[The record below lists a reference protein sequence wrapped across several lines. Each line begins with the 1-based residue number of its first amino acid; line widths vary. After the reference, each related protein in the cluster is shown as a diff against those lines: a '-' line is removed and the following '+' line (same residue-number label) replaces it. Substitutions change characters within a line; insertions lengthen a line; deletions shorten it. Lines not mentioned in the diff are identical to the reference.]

1 MEEKVKQLNLVDAW
15 HRLKTKLFKFSG
27 RSSRSEYWLGI
38 LILYII
44 GMALEFIYI
53 IACAALAGLE
63 IMTLVIILTV
73 VLVIIALIFTVVGL
87 ALNVR
92 RLHDIGKSGWWQLIS
107 CIPLIGS
114 IVLLYYLVQPSQD
127 DNEYG
132 LQPTETK

>member
-1 MEEKVKQLNLVDAW
+1 MEEKVKPLNLVDAW

-53 IACAALAGLE
+53 IACAALAELE
-63 IMTLVIILTV
+63 MMTLVIIVTV
-73 VLVIIALIFTVVGL
+73 LLVIIALIITVVGF

-92 RLHDIGKSGWWQLIS
+92 RLHDMGKSGWWQLIS

-127 DNEYG
+127 DNKYG
-132 LQPTETK
+132 LQPAETK